1 MSETMN
7 TANPPPRW
15 LCVRLTVAE
24 TAVAAAEAA
33 LTEAGALAIS
43 LLDAADVPIHEPAPG
58 SAPLWPET
66 VVEGLF
72 EGTAE
77 PALISIHLEAAG
89 LLGRAVNLNF
99 RALAEQ
105 DWERAWMD
113 RYAPMRFGRSL
124 WICPWHIE
132 PDPDWPL
139 VIRLDPGLAFG
150 SGTHPTTALCL
161 EWLDG
166 SELAGLSVL
175 DFGCGSGVLAIAA
188 GLKGAAR
195 LVAVDH
201 DPQAL
206 KATAS
211 NAARNGLGGRIES
224 LLPEAFHALDENA
237 RQFDLIVANILAAPL
252 IEQAR
257 LLTECLRSGGEL
269 VLSGILAEQ
278 SDAVI
283 AAYRGLAEPIDQTQR
298 EDWMRIVLTRL

>member
-1 MSETMN
+1 MSAEN
-7 TANPPPRW
+7 TQSGW
-15 LCVRLTVAE
+15 LCVRLTVPDSAV
-24 TAVAAAEAA
+24 VAAEDALAEI
-33 LTEAGALAIS
+33 GAQAIS

-58 SAPLWPET
+58 SVPLWPET

-72 EGTAE
+72 DGTAE
-77 PALISIHLEAAG
+77 PALISAHLQAAG
-89 LLGRAVNLNF
+89 LLGRAVDLNF
-99 RALAEQ
+99 RTLAEQ

-113 RYAPMRFGRSL
+113 RYTPMRFGRSL

-161 EWLDG
+161 EWIDSRDLD
-166 SELAGLSVL
+166 GLSVL

-188 GLKGAAR
+188 GLEGAAR

-206 KATAS
+206 IATTD
-211 NAARNGLGGRIES
+211 NAERNGLGGRIEA
-224 LLPEAFHALDENA
+224 LLPAAFEALDANT
-237 RQFDLIVANILAAPL
+237 RRFDLVLANILAAPL
-252 IEQAR
+252 IERAKQ
-257 LLTECLRSGGEL
+257 LIDCLHPGAEL

-278 SDAVI
+278 ADAVL
-283 AAYRGLAEPIDQTQR
+283 AAYRGLAEPIDQTRR
-298 EDWMRIVLTRL
+298 EDWMRIVLKKI